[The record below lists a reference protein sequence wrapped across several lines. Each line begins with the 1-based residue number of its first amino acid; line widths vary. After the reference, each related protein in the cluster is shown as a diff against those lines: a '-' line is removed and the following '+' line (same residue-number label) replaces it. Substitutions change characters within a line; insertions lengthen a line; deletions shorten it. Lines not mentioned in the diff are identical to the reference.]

1 MFKLGADA
9 LGLAGQWHPCSQ
21 ATSATFSTWLGR
33 RVWAL
38 TTAWLCSS
46 IQTSPNKC
54 FSAGRTQRLF
64 LAGQT
69 QISACSFYFFWTYI
83 MYALCPWEKKKKMPT
98 PPWSS
103 ALQLCL
109 LWWWVAWHPWLP
121 AALQLHSSHANCPS
135 QHWVLS
141 LAPALGSTRQSQV
154 LSLRSALSA
163 TTTGCQRARVKIIT
177 SEWKHKYYQHRWLP
191 CHWT

>member
-83 MYALCPWEKKKKMPT
+83 MYALCPWEKKKKKNAHSPMEQCIAALFALMVGSLASLT
-98 PPWSS
+98 SCSS
-103 ALQLCL
+103 ATPFFPCK
-109 LWWWVAWHPWLP
+109 LP
-121 AALQLHSSHANCPS
+121 F
-135 QHWVLS
+135 
-141 LAPALGSTRQSQV
+141 T
-154 LSLRSALSA
+154 ALSPVFSPC
-163 TTTGCQRARVKIIT
+163 TG
-177 SEWKHKYYQHRWLP
+177 
-191 CHWT
+191 